1 MLSTAHALIW
11 VLKAFWNNAFDVN
24 RTFVISDET
33 DGGTP
38 IGIDFFEMRRR
49 VPSDLNEN
57 VRFQYGPYGK
67 CILIIT
73 RVESA
78 VRLIL
83 KEFHFR
89 SSHPQH
95 ELRRIWFL
103 PLSR

>member
-1 MLSTAHALIW
+1 MSYAQHGSRIDCGLQ
-11 VLKAFWNNAFDVN
+11 AFWNNAFDVN

-67 CILIIT
+67 
-73 RVESA
+73 
-78 VRLIL
+78 
-83 KEFHFR
+83 FF
-89 SSHPQH
+89 
-95 ELRRIWFL
+95 
-103 PLSR
+103 